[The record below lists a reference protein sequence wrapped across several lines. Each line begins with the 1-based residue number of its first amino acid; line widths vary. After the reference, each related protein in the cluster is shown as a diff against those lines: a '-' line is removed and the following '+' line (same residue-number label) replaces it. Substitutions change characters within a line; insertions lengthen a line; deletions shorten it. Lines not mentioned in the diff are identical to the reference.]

1 MEYRSDGRRPF
12 TQHSNLKSEERPMT
26 NYKNILYQKQR
37 KGVLITLDRPN
48 ALNAMNEELMKELDQ
63 ALSEAESDAE
73 IRAVIIT
80 GADGAFSVGE
90 DISGDHSETAW
101 PYGIPV
107 GTSLN
112 ATYNKLRDADRKD
125 ILGRQLYRWQYPK
138 PIIGAVSGWCLGAGS
153 WLALTCHITIAA
165 DDAVFGQPQVRHGA
179 NTDFIWVALAG
190 FKNALRYSLTGD
202 HVDAKEA
209 LRIGLV
215 NQVVAKDQLLET
227 CFQFVERVAHV
238 PPETVKINLH
248 ISTLGM
254 EMMGLRKAWTLN
266 AELAAMA
273 RLTKREEFNK
283 RLEEAKKKGGLA
295 AFLQERDA
303 PFQPEPFGPHAK
315 K

>member
-1 MEYRSDGRRPF
+1 
-12 TQHSNLKSEERPMT
+12 MT

-48 ALNAMNEELMKELDQ
+48 ALNAMNEALMNELDE
-63 ALSEAESDAE
+63 ALSEAETDAE
-73 IRAVIIT
+73 IRAVVIT

-90 DISGDHSETAW
+90 DISGDDPETAW

-273 RLTKREEFNK
+273 RLTKREEFNQ
-283 RLEEAKKKGGLA
+283 RLEDAKKKGGLA

>member
-1 MEYRSDGRRPF
+1 
-12 TQHSNLKSEERPMT
+12 MT
-26 NYKNILYQKQR
+26 NYTTILYQKQR
-37 KGVLITLDRPN
+37 KGVLITLNRPN
-48 ALNAMNEELMKELDQ
+48 ALNAMNEELMNELDQ
-63 ALSEAESDAE
+63 ALSEAETDPE
-73 IRAVIIT
+73 IRAVVVT

-90 DISGDHSETAW
+90 DISGDDPETAW

-112 ATYNKLRDADRKD
+112 ASYNKFRDADRKD

-179 NTDFIWVALAG
+179 NTDFVWVALAG

-215 NQVVAKDQLLET
+215 NQVVSKDQLLET
-227 CFQFVERVAHV
+227 CFQFVERIAHV

-295 AFLQERDA
+295 AFLKERDA

>member
-1 MEYRSDGRRPF
+1 
-12 TQHSNLKSEERPMT
+12 MT

>member
-1 MEYRSDGRRPF
+1 MA
-12 TQHSNLKSEERPMT
+12 

-48 ALNAMNEELMKELDQ
+48 ALNAINEELMNELDQ
-63 ALSEAESDAE
+63 AMAEAETDAE
-73 IRAVIIT
+73 IRAVVIT

-90 DISGDHSETAW
+90 DISGDDPETAW
-101 PYGIPV
+101 PYGIPT

-112 ATYNKLRDADRKD
+112 ATYNKFRDADRKD

-215 NQVVAKDQLLET
+215 NQVVAKEQLLET

-283 RLEEAKKKGGLA
+283 RLEDAKKKGGLA

>member
-1 MEYRSDGRRPF
+1 MAQYQ
-12 TQHSNLKSEERPMT
+12 TL
-26 NYKNILYQKQR
+26 LYEKQR
-37 KGVLITLDRPN
+37 RGVLITLNRPN
-48 ALNAMNEELMKELDQ
+48 ALNAMNQDLMNELDA
-63 ALSEAESDAE
+63 ALAQAESDPE
-73 IRAVIIT
+73 IRAVVIT

-90 DISGDHSETAW
+90 DISGRDPETAW
-101 PYGIPV
+101 PYGIPA

-112 ATYNKLRDADRKD
+112 ATYNTLRDSDRKD

-138 PIIGAVSGWCLGAGS
+138 PIIAAVSGWCLGAAS

-190 FKNALRYSLTGD
+190 FKNALRYALTGD
-202 HVDAKEA
+202 HVDAREA

-215 NQVVAKDQLLET
+215 NQVVPKGELLET
-227 CFQFVERVAHV
+227 CFKFVERVALV

-248 ISTLGM
+248 ISTLGL

-266 AELAAMA
+266 SELAAMA

-283 RLEEAKKKGGLA
+283 RLEEAKKKGGLE
-295 AFLQERDA
+295 AFLEERDR
-303 PFQPEPFGPHAK
+303 PFQPEPFGPKARK
-315 K
+315 